1 MDEVLKKLADQ
12 EKGISFVGTTVV
24 QTEQL
29 LRELEMLDM
38 QAQVSTLTVTVQ
50 RRVMTDMTTKNICIT
65 LQTRCF
71 LVDEH
76 GMIQQF
82 RHIEC

>member
-29 LRELEMLDM
+29 LRELEILDT
-38 QAQVSTLTVTVQ
+38 QAQVSTVTVTVQ
-50 RRVMTDMTTKNICIT
+50 RRGMKDVTKQNICIT
-65 LQTRCF
+65 LQTPCF
-71 LVDEH
+71 VYDEH
-76 GMIQQF
+76 AKVM
-82 RHIEC
+82 

>member
-1 MDEVLKKLADQ
+1 MEEVLKKIADQ

-29 LRELEMLDM
+29 LRELEILDM

-50 RRVMTDMTTKNICIT
+50 RRD
-65 LQTRCF
+65 
-71 LVDEH
+71 
-76 GMIQQF
+76 
-82 RHIEC
+82 